1 MKNKLLIV
9 FWMIPTILLVMSLS
23 AGCITLSKINLIST
37 PQEQDM
43 GKQFSQEVEKE
54 VKLIQ
59 DPFVASYV
67 DSLGQRLVQ
76 NSRRS
81 DIPYYI
87 KVVDTDEV
95 NAFAL
100 PGGYLYVNR
109 GLIQTAES
117 EAELAGVMG
126 HEIGHIVGRHGAKQL
141 TKQIGL
147 QALLGVVSGRN
158 PGLARQVASE
168 VAGVSAGL
176 TLLKYGR
183 EAEAEADG
191 YAVQE
196 TYDAGIDPAGTAT
209 FFQKLLALN
218 DQKPEDSRLARLF
231 ATHPPTKERIVHVR
245 ADIAKLP
252 PKKGLRKD
260 ASRFQK
266 VKAYLLQ
273 KYPMKKA
280 QK

>member
-1 MKNKLLIV
+1 MKSKILIV
-9 FWMIPTILLVMSLS
+9 SGMIPAILLVMALS
-23 AGCITLSKINLIST
+23 GGCVTLSKINLIST

-54 VKLIQ
+54 VKLIP
-59 DPFVASYV
+59 DPLVVSYV
-67 DSLGQRLVQ
+67 DSLGQRLVRC
-76 NSRRS
+76 SRRS
-81 DIPYYI
+81 DIPYHI

-109 GLIQTAES
+109 ALIETADN

-126 HEIGHIVGRHGAKQL
+126 HEIGHVVGKHGAKQL

-147 QALLGVVSGRN
+147 QALLGMVGGQN
-158 PGLARQVASE
+158 PGLARQVAAE
-168 VAGVSAGL
+168 VAGVGAGM

-183 EAEAEADG
+183 EAESEADG

-196 TYDAGIDPAGTAT
+196 TYDAGIDPAGMAT
-209 FFQKLLALN
+209 FFEKLLALH
-218 DQKPEDSRLARLF
+218 DQEPSGVARLF
-231 ATHPPTKERIVHVR
+231 STHPPTQERIAHVR

-252 PKKGLRKD
+252 KKQGLRKNSKD
-260 ASRFQK
+260 FQK

-273 KYPMKKA
+273 KYPMKK
-280 QK
+280 KTK

>member
-1 MKNKLLIV
+1 MKSKFLIASGMTPV
-9 FWMIPTILLVMSLS
+9 ILLAMSLS
-23 AGCITLSKINLIST
+23 ASCFSLSKVNLIST
-37 PQEQDM
+37 AQEQDM

-59 DPFVASYV
+59 DPSVVSYV
-67 DSLGQRLVQ
+67 DGLGQRLVRHSQ
-76 NSRRS
+76 RS
-81 DIPYYI
+81 DIPYHI

-109 GLIQTAES
+109 ALIETAEN

-126 HEIGHIVGRHGAKQL
+126 HEIGHVVGRHGAKQL

-147 QALLGVVSGRN
+147 QALLGAVGGQN

-168 VAGVSAGL
+168 VAGVGAGM

-183 EAEAEADG
+183 EAESEADG

-196 TYDAGIDPAGTAT
+196 TYDAGIDPAGMAT
-209 FFQKLLALN
+209 FFEKLIALHE
-218 DQKPEDSRLARLF
+218 QEPSGVARLF
-231 ATHPPTKERIVHVR
+231 ATHPPTQERIAHVR
-245 ADIAKLP
+245 GLIARQP
-252 PKKGLRKD
+252 SKKGLQKD
-260 ASRFQK
+260 SRDFQK
-266 VKAYLLQ
+266 VKAYLLE

-280 QK
+280 KK